1 MYLFELLFSLDI
13 AQEWGCWIITA
24 TQSLDFFLIIK
35 KSFIWMHWVLVEPRG
50 TLIALCRI
58 FDCGAQS
65 LLLWAEGSIVAA
77 SGFQAAR
84 ASEVAAHVLR
94 VVECRLSSCGMW
106 TQ

>member
-1 MYLFELLFSLDI
+1 M
-13 AQEWGCWIITA
+13 ATA
-24 TQSLDFFLIIK
+24 ECSKFAGILSSALSQHHLSGFLCLAFLK
-35 KSFIWMHWVLVEPRG
+35 KHLFIWLHWVLVEPRG
-50 TLIALCRI
+50 TLVALCRI

-84 ASEVAAHVLR
+84 ASEVAAHVL
-94 VVECRLSSCGMW
+94 SSCGMQ